1 MSSIKSLLDSHLSEI
16 NRLSTIKTNE
26 VDFKK
31 LIKYT
36 ISIHSKAYKNF
47 NSSKSENSLV
57 KASKQSIKAWEHSR
71 YINGQQDIP

>member
-1 MSSIKSLLDSHLSEI
+1 MSSIQSLLDSHLSEI

-36 ISIHSKAYKNF
+36 YLFILRLI
-47 NSSKSENSLV
+47 
-57 KASKQSIKAWEHSR
+57 KASTHQNQKIV
-71 YINGQQDIP
+71 